1 MKAETLKRHIRE
13 GVKSIGRN
21 GWMTFASVSAVT
33 VTLLIVGFFL
43 LVLAN
48 FNHMAS
54 KIESDVEMSVFLKKD
69 TSEEQRKAL
78 EQKIKQI
85 PEVGEVKY
93 ETKEQQLDRLITDF
107 GEDSKT
113 FESLRSEN
121 PLLDAY
127 LIKAKDPHDTKKIAT
142 QIEKFPNVDK
152 VNYGAKTVERLF
164 SVLKSLRTFGVIL
177 IVGLLLTAM
186 FLISNTIKI
195 TIFARRKEIEIMRLV
210 GATNSFIRWPFF
222 VEGLMLGVLG
232 SIIPILVVILGYTA
246 VYDYLN
252 SSVQALL
259 LTMVPVFPL
268 TINISFLL
276 LLLGSLIGIWGSVM
290 SLRKF
295 LKI

>member
-33 VTLLIVGFFL
+33 VTLLIVGVFI
-43 LVLAN
+43 LVMAN

-54 KIESDVEMSVFLKKD
+54 KIENDVEMSVFIEEGTTK
-69 TSEEQRKAL
+69 EQRQAL

-93 ETKEQQLDRLITDF
+93 ETKEQQLDRLIQDF
-107 GEDSKT
+107 GEDAKT
-113 FESLRSEN
+113 FESLKSEN

-127 LIKAKDPHDTKKIAT
+127 LIKAKNPHDTKKIAT
-142 QIEKFPNVDK
+142 QVETFPHVDK

-164 SVLKSLRTFGVIL
+164 KVLKSLRTFGIIL
-177 IVGLLLTAM
+177 IVGLVLTAM

-210 GATNSFIRWPFF
+210 GATKSFIRWPFF
-222 VEGLMLGVLG
+222 VEGLILGVLG

-246 VYDYLN
+246 VYDTLN

-268 TINISFLL
+268 TIKISIGLVV
-276 LLLGSLIGIWGSVM
+276 LGSLIGVWGSVM
-290 SLRKF
+290 SLRRF